1 MFAATLHPFPVSEF
15 LLNRHSTFVWK
26 IFTLDYPTGLYNL
39 QLTNSTKHLGH
50 FLEKVPN
57 QLRQYADTGGKNW
70 NRILQKTRS
79 RLRLE
84 ATAWKKW
91 EFSGR

>member
-15 LLNRHSTFVWK
+15 LLNRHSVFLWK

-50 FLEKVPN
+50 FLAKALN
-57 QLRQYADTGGKNW
+57 QLQKNADKRGRNW
-70 NRILQKTRS
+70 N
-79 RLRLE
+79 
-84 ATAWKKW
+84 
-91 EFSGR
+91 

>member
-39 QLTNSTKHLGH
+39 QLTNITKHLGH
-50 FLEKVPN
+50 FLAKALN
-57 QLRQYADTGGKNW
+57 QLRKNADKRGGNW
-70 NRILQKTRS
+70 N
-79 RLRLE
+79 
-84 ATAWKKW
+84 
-91 EFSGR
+91 